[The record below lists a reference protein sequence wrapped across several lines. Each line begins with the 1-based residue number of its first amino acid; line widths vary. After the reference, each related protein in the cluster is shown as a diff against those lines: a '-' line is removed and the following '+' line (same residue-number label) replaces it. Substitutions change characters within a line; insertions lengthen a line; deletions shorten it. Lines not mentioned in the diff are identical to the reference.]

1 MFGFGKKKNT
11 EITNA
16 GKPPK
21 LNVGQKSDGMRSVLQ
36 LSVLENRIDEAKS
49 NTRFVTKR
57 HGEEC
62 YAVIALSSEKI
73 GGLSKKDSKN
83 SDKGLFVRS
92 VSGGSTSIIVTDELL
107 DQEMMVFIPTEK
119 TIETLSG
126 WAMFRDNTFEIWYLF
141 PDGHFEQD
149 SELKNIPF
157 TQIEDMVEG
166 DVSFDRTFGEEEEE
180 EEEDDALSGE
190 DEEALNNMDIQ
201 PDIPTVHASEE
212 SDVNAGNVKSE
223 SATDIFSE
231 VDNTDNVDNADDV
244 DDSDSYVPNLPD
256 SMYDEHYGTE
266 IEAVSD
272 VKDDTEYTEE
282 DVQKALQ
289 RRFQSESL
297 KDVQFDKNN
306 FDVLMEKY
314 SDSAL
319 ILFDES
325 EESGKSLLGDE
336 VLALKRNCN
345 TKLRRLRD
353 ANIGK
358 LFAEYESFM
367 NFVSSYVLKE
377 IETSNEESTFG
388 KMLKSINASREEQ
401 ELMINTNID
410 AVKQELDEKYE
421 AEKKA
426 FVDAQ
431 IKSFELSFDQR
442 HKSEFEAKL
451 KAESNRIR
459 NDVSETYERDLIS
472 LEHKKKEYAR
482 ALFDQMETSCLNKLA
497 GKLAAMYD
505 EEHAL
510 YEELGG
516 KTIDWIKTNRA
527 NDVFAKKL
535 EAEQLLKND
544 AIQSLKDEHK
554 IFVENLETKYS
565 AQLRSTESELD
576 TVRKSFSDYIDTKNV
591 EIKQLKADLEER
603 RKEAKRDL
611 ADLAKQKDDI
621 YAAQIHRL
629 EQEIESWKAVS
640 EEEKRSA
647 KKSRIGLVAIFVIAL
662 IAAICIGAII
672 GTKFGVDIYRS
683 IMTNLNGIPVDNA
696 KAMIRSVLNM

>member
-1 MFGFGKKKNT
+1 MFGFGKKKKT

-92 VSGGSTSIIVTDELL
+92 VSGGSTS
-107 DQEMMVFIPTEK
+107 FIPTEK

-166 DVSFDRTFGEEEEE
+166 DVSFDRTFGEEEED
-180 EEEDDALSGE
+180 EEEDDTLSGE

-212 SDVNAGNVKSE
+212 SDANADSAKSE

-231 VDNTDNVDNADDV
+231 VDNVDNTADV
-244 DDSDSYVPNLPD
+244 DDSDSFVPNLPD
-256 SMYDEHYGTE
+256 SMYDEHYDTE
-266 IEAVSD
+266 IENVPD
-272 VKDDTEYTEE
+272 VKDNVEYTEE

-358 LFAEYESFM
+358 LYAEYESFM

-377 IETSNEESTFG
+377 IETSNEGSTFG
-388 KMLKSINASREEQ
+388 KMLKSITASREEQ

-472 LEHKKKEYAR
+472 LEHKKKEYAK

-516 KTIDWIKTNRA
+516 KIIDWIKTNRA

-576 TVRKSFSDYIDTKNV
+576 TVRKSFSDYIDTKNA

-603 RKEAKRDL
+603 RKEAKQDL

-647 KKSRIGLVAIFVIAL
+647 KKSRVGLVAIFIIAL

-696 KAMIRSVLNM
+696 KAMIHSVLNM

>member
-21 LNVGQKSDGMRSVLQ
+21 LNVLQ

-141 PDGHFEQD
+141 PDGHFERD
-149 SELKNIPF
+149 SELKNVPF

-166 DVSFDRTFGEEEEE
+166 DVSFDRTFGEEEED

-212 SDVNAGNVKSE
+212 SDANADNAKSE

-231 VDNTDNVDNADDV
+231 VDNVDNTADV
-244 DDSDSYVPNLPD
+244 DDSDSYAPNLPD
-256 SMYDEHYGTE
+256 SMYDEHYDTE
-266 IEAVSD
+266 MEDVPD
-272 VKDDTEYTEE
+272 VKDNVEYTEE

-358 LFAEYESFM
+358 LYAEYESFM

-377 IETSNEESTFG
+377 IEASNEESTFG

-516 KTIDWIKTNRA
+516 KIIDWIKTNRA

-544 AIQSLKDEHK
+544 AIQSLKDEHT
-554 IFVENLETKYS
+554 IFVDTLETKYS

-576 TVRKSFSDYIDTKNV
+576 TVRKSFSDYIDTKNA

-603 RKEAKRDL
+603 RKEAKQDL

-621 YAAQIHRL
+621 YTAQIHRL

-647 KKSRIGLVAIFVIAL
+647 KKSRVGLVAIFVIAL

-696 KAMIRSVLNM
+696 KAMIHSVLNM